1 MSIVEKAVN
10 KLQAEQLNK
19 AHTSPEI
26 RPSHPRPEKTGWK
39 KLLAVGGVGFILGA
53 GVNAVLHNSGEST
66 YYSPPVV
73 QAEEMKELVK
83 PAQAASPAQVASIEP
98 SPSDEDIARQQ
109 VASSVDEWA
118 NAWSEQDL
126 DRYLN
131 AYAPEFEPP
140 AGLTRAAWEKQRRQ
154 RLGKYQKIE
163 IKLSEMVAVAKED
176 TATVDFV
183 QSFAADSFSETGLH
197 KRLELR
203 RQGDKWKIVKEISQG

>member
-10 KLQAEQLNK
+10 KLQAEQQNK
-19 AHTSPEI
+19 AHTNPEI
-26 RPSHPRPEKTGWK
+26 RPSLPRPEKKGWK

-53 GVNAVLHNSGEST
+53 GVNTVLHDTGEST
-66 YYSPPVV
+66 FYSPPDL
-73 QAEEMKELVK
+73 QAEEMKELAK
-83 PAQAASPAQVASIEP
+83 PAQVASVVP
-98 SPSDEDIARQQ
+98 SPSAEDIARQQ
-109 VASSVDEWA
+109 VASLVDEWV
-118 NAWSEQDL
+118 NAWSEKDL

>member
-10 KLQAEQLNK
+10 KLQAEQQNK
-19 AHTSPEI
+19 VQTNPEI
-26 RPSHPRPEKTGWK
+26 RPSLPRPEKSGLK
-39 KLLAVGGVGFILGA
+39 KLLAAGSVGFILGA
-53 GVNAVLHNSGEST
+53 GANAVLHDSGEST
-66 YYSPPVV
+66 FYSPPVL
-73 QAEEMKELVK
+73 QAEEIKESAK
-83 PAQAASPAQVASIEP
+83 PAQVASIEP
-98 SPSDEDIARQQ
+98 SPSTEDIARQQ
-109 VASSVDEWA
+109 VVSSVDEWV
-118 NAWSEQDL
+118 NAWSGKDL

-140 AGLTRAAWEKQRRQ
+140 TGLTRAAWEKQRRQ

-183 QSFAADSFSETGLH
+183 QSFTADSFSETGLH

-203 RQGDKWKIVKEISQG
+203 RQGDKWMIVKEISQG